1 MAPFKKILCP
11 TDLSEPS
18 YKAIEKANALAALC
32 SADLFILQVI
42 PSVTILPGATV
53 DPAAKGSAPQDR
65 SFALLERSLGALIE
79 ERISKGLRVHP
90 MVLTGSDAAERII
103 RFADEEGIDLIVIAS
118 HGQSGWKRLLFG
130 SVTEKVLKHASC
142 SVLLIQAPH

>member
-1 MAPFKKILCP
+1 MALFKKILCP

-32 SADLFILQVI
+32 SAELFILQIV
-42 PSVTILPGATV
+42 PPVTILPGATAR
-53 DPAAKGSAPQDR
+53 PSSEGPGSKDK
-65 SFALLERSLGALIE
+65 SIALLERSLKTLIG
-79 ERISKGLRVHP
+79 ERIPKGLRVHP
-90 MVLTGSDAAERII
+90 VVLTGSDAAERII
-103 RFADEEGIDLIVIAS
+103 RFADEERIDLVVIAS

-130 SVTEKVLKHASC
+130 SVTDKVLKQASC